1 MKLILNP
8 KSVYGTDKFYPGCD
22 RSRKFADLLQQTTF
36 TQRDMRIL
44 RELGY
49 ALEFKHVFT
58 KEQPF
63 L

>member
-8 KSVYGTDKFYPGCD
+8 KSVYGTDKFYPGCEQ
-22 RSRKFADLLQQTTF
+22 SRKIADLLQQATF
-36 TQRDMRIL
+36 TERDMRIL

-49 ALEFKHVFT
+49 SLEFKHVFS